1 MPPFR
6 IHHLSRPA
14 IQALILAVLACATTP
29 PSSGETPSSPS
40 IQSTAPRYLGVSSCA
55 SSNCH
60 GSSRPRE
67 TSPVLQNEF
76 FSWYK
81 KDEHSKAYKSLLTP
95 EAKRMAFH
103 LGLGAPEKEHRCL
116 NCHATNAPAHLQG
129 ERFALSDGVGCES
142 CHGAAD
148 GWIKAHVEK
157 GATHQSNIANGLRDL
172 DSPVARASLCID
184 CHGVTGKNGLD
195 HTLYGAGHPR
205 IEFELDSYQAVMPR
219 HWREDDDYRAR
230 KSTVSRTTAWLLGQY
245 TLAKNVTKLAKAQ
258 GNSPDFSLYQCY
270 SCHHDFS
277 EKQFLWKNYRGTPG
291 KPPLNDAAID
301 ILATTLNRPATQ
313 LDHSLDTVR
322 RELEEDAISARQK
335 GEMLRSLLISLTR
348 PADFSL
354 QYVEQAIM
362 GVSVL
367 LSELDADPAIASM
380 TPQERALYKEV
391 ESSRTVNPDRVRE
404 LALQALKTIGKR

>member
-1 MPPFR
+1 M
-6 IHHLSRPA
+6 A
-14 IQALILAVLACATTP
+14 MLACATTVPSRGEVP
-29 PSSGETPSSPS
+29 PSPS

-95 EAKRMAFH
+95 EAKRMAFQ
-103 LGLGAPEKEHRCL
+103 LGIGAPEKEQRCL
-116 NCHATNAPAHLQG
+116 GCHATNAPAQLQG

-157 GATHQSNIANGLRDL
+157 GATHQSNIASGLRDL
-172 DSPVARASLCID
+172 DSPVVRASLCID

-205 IEFELDSYQAVMPR
+205 VEFELDSYQAVMPR

-230 KSTVSRTTAWLLGQY
+230 KPTVSRTTAWLLGQY
-245 TLAKNVTKLAKAQ
+245 TLARNVTTLAKAE
-258 GNSPDFSLYQCY
+258 GNTPDFSLYQCY

-291 KPPLNDAAID
+291 KPPLNDAAVD
-301 ILATTLNRPATQ
+301 ILATTLSRPAHQ
-313 LDHSLDTVR
+313 IDRSLDTVR
-322 RELEEDAISARQK
+322 RELEQDAISASRK
-335 GEMLRSLLISLTR
+335 RKMLQSLLSSLAR

-391 ESSRTVNPDRVRE
+391 GSSRTVNPNRIRE
-404 LALQALKTIGKR
+404 IALQALTTIAKR